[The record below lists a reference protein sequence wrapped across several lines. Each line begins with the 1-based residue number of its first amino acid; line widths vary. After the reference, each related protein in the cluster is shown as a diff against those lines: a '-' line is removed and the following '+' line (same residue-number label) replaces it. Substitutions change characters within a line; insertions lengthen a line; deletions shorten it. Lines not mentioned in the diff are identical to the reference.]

1 MTSLLE
7 TIYGNFKSLA
17 RKYLGW
23 ALYIFLSTYSVI
35 NIGSIR
41 YGSPDDLSIASIQFS
56 EGNSLKSA
64 LIAAEATGRIQQI
77 PFYIINRFALL
88 EEPVFLTQS
97 IKLTSAALIFLLYL
111 FLIKSLYTPKI
122 ALVASLILLGTLSV
136 SGEFNAINSFPLWFS
151 LGIITFLG
159 SCLMVVSY
167 LKIKKSIYL
176 AIAVILFMI
185 SLVSSEVFFLLA
197 LTFPAIHWKVS
208 DSQGKSLKIFELKIF
223 YSLIISF
230 SVIYFSIY
238 QWFKYVS
245 GGNYEGTAFTFSNPI
260 KSFTATFALSLG
272 QVNIY
277 GLKRQFQ
284 GELFPISFFFLM
296 TFMLFLWI
304 LLKEV
309 RNLRSTQ
316 LKVRRSEII
325 TIGFLAFLGNLLLGF
340 TIKYSEV
347 GLIYPLYLQSLIS
360 YLFLCLGLSLFLIRI
375 NTQFATSIVIIISI
389 FSYFSYADQSNEYS
403 KLRANQKVF
412 KVVDCFTK
420 NPEILTYLRK
430 DIVSNDIAVLSKAYG
445 YNYFGEKMKS
455 KTGKNYSFFRDKTVD
470 LQQLKIS
477 EIEVSLDQNSASGVI
492 TNFDSGN
499 AVELMTYMLLYQD
512 CKFDFNYLT
521 VN

>member
-1 MTSLLE
+1 MTRHLE
-7 TIYGNFKSLA
+7 TIYGCFKSLV

-23 ALYIFLSTYSVI
+23 TVYVFLATYSVI
-35 NIGSIR
+35 NISSIR

-56 EGNSLKSA
+56 EGNSLESA
-64 LIAAEATGRIQQI
+64 IIAAEETGRVQQI
-77 PFYIINRFALL
+77 PFYILNRFALL

-97 IKLTSAALIFLLYL
+97 IKLISAVLIFLLYL
-111 FLIKSLYTPKI
+111 FLIKSIYSTKI

-167 LKIKKSIYL
+167 LKTKKSIFL
-176 AIAVILFMI
+176 PIAVILFMI

-197 LTFPAIHWKVS
+197 LTFPAIHWKTNN
-208 DSQGKSLKIFELKIF
+208 SQGKSFKIFDLKVF
-223 YSLIISF
+223 YLLIISIC
-230 SVIYFSIY
+230 VIYFSIY
-238 QWFKYVS
+238 QWFKHVS

-260 KSFTATFALSLG
+260 KSIAATFALSLG

-284 GELFPISFFFLM
+284 GELFPINFFFLM
-296 TFMLFLWI
+296 VFMLFSWV

-309 RNLRSTQ
+309 RKLRSKQ
-316 LKVRRSEII
+316 PKVRGAEII
-325 TIGFLAFLGNLLLGF
+325 AIGFLALLGNLLLGF
-340 TIKYSEV
+340 TIKYSEI

-375 NTQFATSIVIIISI
+375 NTKFATSIVLIISI

-403 KLRANQKVF
+403 KLRANQNVF
-412 KVVDCFTK
+412 KVVDCLTK
-420 NPEILTYLRK
+420 NPEILTYLRN
-430 DIVSNDIAVLSKAYG
+430 DIVSNDIAVMSKAYG

-455 KTGKNYSFFRDKTVD
+455 KTGKNYSFFRDMTVN

-477 EIEVSLDQNSASGVI
+477 EIEVTLDQKSASGVI
-492 TNFDSGN
+492 TNFNSN
-499 AVELMTYMLLYQD
+499 KAVELMTYKLLYQD
-512 CKFDFNYLT
+512 CKFDLNYLT

>member
-1 MTSLLE
+1 MKNLLE

-23 ALYIFLSTYSVI
+23 AIYVFLATYSVI
-35 NIGSIR
+35 NISSIR
-41 YGSPDDLSIASIQFS
+41 YGSPDDLSIASVQFS
-56 EGNSLKSA
+56 EGNSLESA
-64 LIAAEATGRIQQI
+64 LIAAETTGRIQQI

-88 EEPVFLTQS
+88 EQPIFLTQS
-97 IKLTSAALIFLLYL
+97 IKLISATLIFSLYL
-111 FLIKSLYTPKI
+111 CLIKSIYTTKI

-151 LGIITFLG
+151 LGVITFLG

-176 AIAVILFMI
+176 VMAVMLFGI

-197 LTFPAIHWKVS
+197 LTFLAIHWKVS
-208 DSQGKSLKIFELKIF
+208 ISLGKSLKISELKIF
-223 YSLIISF
+223 YCLSISI
-230 SVIYFSIY
+230 SVIYFFIY
-238 QWFKYVS
+238 QLFKYFS
-245 GGNYEGTAFTFSNPI
+245 GGNYEGAAFTFSNPL
-260 KSFTATFALSLG
+260 KSIAATFALSLG

-284 GELFPISFFFLM
+284 GDLFPINLFFLM
-296 TFMLFLWI
+296 TFILFFWI

-309 RNLRSTQ
+309 RILQSKQLR
-316 LKVRRSEII
+316 VRGAEII
-325 TIGFLAFLGNLLLGF
+325 TIGFLALLGNLLLGF
-340 TIKYSEV
+340 TIKYSKI
-347 GLIYPLYLQSLIS
+347 GLVYPLYLQSLIS

-375 NTQFATSIVIIISI
+375 KTQFATVIVLTISV

-403 KLRANQKVF
+403 KLRANQNVF

-492 TNFDSGN
+492 TNFDSSN
-499 AVELMTYMLLYQD
+499 AVELMIYTLLYQD
-512 CKFDFNYLT
+512 CKFDLNYLT
-521 VN
+521 LN

>member
-1 MTSLLE
+1 MTNLLE
-7 TIYGNFKSLA
+7 IIYRNFKSLA
-17 RKYLGW
+17 RKYRGW
-23 ALYIFLSTYSVI
+23 ALYVFLATYSVI
-35 NIGSIR
+35 NISSIR

-56 EGNSLKSA
+56 DGNSLESA
-64 LIAAEATGRIQQI
+64 IIAAKITGRIQQI

-88 EEPVFLTQS
+88 EEPIFLTQS
-97 IKLTSAALIFLLYL
+97 IKLISATLILLLYL
-111 FLIKSLYTPKI
+111 FLIKSLYTTKI
-122 ALVASLILLGTLSV
+122 ALVTSLILLGTLSV

-159 SCLMVVSY
+159 SCLMVVAY
-167 LKIKKSIYL
+167 LKIKKSIYF
-176 AIAVILFMI
+176 AIAVILFTI

-197 LTFPAIHWKVS
+197 LTFPAIHWRVS
-208 DSQGKSLKIFELKIF
+208 DSQGKSLKIVELKIF
-223 YSLIISF
+223 YSLIISI

-238 QWFKYVS
+238 QWFKYES
-245 GGNYEGTAFTFSNPI
+245 GGNYEGTEFTVSNPI
-260 KSFTATFALSLG
+260 KSIAATFALSFG

-284 GELFPISFFFLM
+284 GELPPINFFFLI
-296 TFMLFLWI
+296 TFMLFFWI

-309 RNLRSTQ
+309 RNLRSKQ
-316 LKVRRSEII
+316 LSIRGSEII
-325 TIGFLAFLGNLLLGF
+325 TIGFLALLGNLLLGF

-360 YLFLCLGLSLFLIRI
+360 YLFLCLGLSLFLMRT
-375 NTQFATSIVIIISI
+375 NTQLATSIVIIISI
-389 FSYFSYADQSNEYS
+389 FSYFSYTDQSNEYT
-403 KLRANQKVF
+403 KLRVNQNVF

-430 DIVSNDIAVLSKAYG
+430 NIVSNDIAVMSKAYG

-455 KTGKNYSFFRDKTVD
+455 KTGKNYSFFREKTVN

-477 EIEVSLDQNSASGVI
+477 EIEVSLDQKSANGLI
-492 TNFDSGN
+492 TNFDSNKVVG
-499 AVELMTYMLLYQD
+499 LMSYSLLYQD
-512 CKFDFNYLT
+512 CKFDLNYLT